1 MSTFMKCDL
10 PKSTSIFVG
19 FNASCLMFCFVLHDQ
34 GPRTNSYPCQKQPF
48 RSDTCYDFTCCDPM
62 THGSVTMGEQGPVFT
77 VSHLARTAFPPPY
90 SSTSTSSSSK
100 SVQSRI
106 LNTHSACSPIQSQ
119 SHATPLYKLDL
130 EYSPQIKTGF

>member
-1 MSTFMKCDL
+1 ML
-10 PKSTSIFVG
+10 NV
-19 FNASCLMFCFVLHDQ
+19 LLCFGLIKDQ
-34 GPRTNSYPCQKQPF
+34 GPRTNSTIHTLAKNNLSEVTPVMIL
-48 RSDTCYDFTCCDPM
+48 RVV
-62 THGSVTMGEQGPVFT
+62 THGSVTMGVQGPVFT

-130 EYSPQIKTGF
+130 EYSPLIKTGF